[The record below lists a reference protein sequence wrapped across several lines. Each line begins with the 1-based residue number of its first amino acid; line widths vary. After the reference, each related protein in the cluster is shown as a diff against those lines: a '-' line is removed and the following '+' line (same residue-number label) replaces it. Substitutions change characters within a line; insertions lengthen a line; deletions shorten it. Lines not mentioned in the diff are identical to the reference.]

1 MQPSCFCAHL
11 DTCLWAWHRYS
22 CATAHTFPLL
32 ALTPSDLRF
41 KNVRDIPENLPRFSE
56 NLPRFSEKL
65 PRFLVKLPRFLV
77 KLQCFRNTLQPLCPH
92 LPLFSPS
99 TSPITAPCFLL
110 PHASVGT
117 FHFPPRSLLSPSSL
131 TSLHNHH
138 FCQGFL
144 TRIRAY
150 IGIYIFSLSQPS
162 QTPLITY
169 YKSAISAN
177 ISDNF

>member
-1 MQPSCFCAHL
+1 MAQIL
-11 DTCLWAWHRYS
+11 LRYS
-22 CATAHTFPLL
+22 THFSPCLRL
-32 ALTPSDLRF
+32 SPSDLRF
-41 KNVRDIPENLPRFSE
+41 KNVRDIPENLQRFSEKVQRFSE
-56 NLPRFSEKL
+56 NLPH
-65 PRFLVKLPRFLV
+65 FLV

-117 FHFPPRSLLSPSSL
+117 FHFRPRRLLSLQPSSL
-131 TSLHNHH
+131 TSLHNPH

-169 YKSAISAN
+169 YKSAISAK

>member
-1 MQPSCFCAHL
+1 MAQTL
-11 DTCLWAWHRYS
+11 LRYS
-22 CATAHTFPLL
+22 THFSPYLRL
-32 ALTPSDLRF
+32 FPSDLHF
-41 KNVRDIPENLPRFSE
+41 INVRDIPKNLQ
-56 NLPRFSEKL
+56 RFSEKVQ
-65 PRFLVKLPRFLV
+65 RFSEKLPRFLV

-117 FHFPPRSLLSPSSL
+117 FHFPPRSLVSLQPSSL
-131 TSLHNHH
+131 TSLHNPH

-150 IGIYIFSLSQPS
+150 TGIYIFSLSQPS
-162 QTPLITY
+162 QTSLITY
-169 YKSAISAN
+169 YKSGISIK